1 MFIVT
6 LVSPMYGLLAV
17 AFLAPLG
24 HLLAVLMGQ
33 EAFRLSEAFVLAFLT
48 AWVLRPHAC
57 RSGPRVPAAVGSLL
71 AATIVASIATQTW
84 LLRQYPGELT
94 RTFEILLRDYYRVGG
109 RPALV
114 EGARLL
120 EGLAL
125 MTATVI
131 QFRQRPALAVKLPA
145 ALAASATVAGLASVL
160 LWRGI
165 GPTAVLAQHAKIG
178 YRVSAHVA
186 DVNAAGSYFVLSLCA
201 ALGMAAR
208 AHGRTRTAW
217 SAAVI
222 ACAVGLWLAGSRSAI
237 GAAAIVLLLAVA
249 WLLTVRWPP
258 TTRFA
263 VLSGLLVLSLAAG
276 TARTRQ
282 VERDPTFR
290 GRGFRQQF
298 NATSLRMIGARPLFG
313 LGVGQYYDTSPLFLS
328 PQLSW
333 TYGHENAHN
342 YFLQLAAELGSLGFA
357 VFAAWIGLN
366 SAVVGH
372 ALARAPRD
380 MRLLGAAAGIIA
392 LIGTSA
398 TGHPLLVNEVAF
410 PFWMLF
416 GLTVAL
422 AGSTL
427 MTSSRQLDAP
437 RTARE
442 RIGWPLTAA
451 VGIVLSLAAVM
462 SARSG
467 PISPPSSPAV
477 TGFYEWE
484 TDSDGRRF
492 RWTSAYASLFVP
504 ANVKRIRVPVRLPIV
519 HRPIAPMGV
528 EAAVGGMVQSRSLV
542 REQWSTI
549 EIVLPHVEPPARFTR
564 VDLRVDQVWQPAL
577 YVAGSADMRSV
588 GVQVGEYE
596 LQ

>member
-1 MFIVT
+1 MFILT
-6 LVSPMYGLLAV
+6 LASPMYGLLAV
-17 AFLAPLG
+17 AFLVPLG
-24 HLLAVLMGQ
+24 HLLAVLMDQ
-33 EAFRLSEAFVLAFLT
+33 EAFRLSEAFVLAFLA
-48 AWVLRPHAC
+48 AWVLRPHAY
-57 RSGPRVPAAVGSLL
+57 RSGPRLPAAGASLL
-71 AATIVASIATQTW
+71 AATIIASIAAQMW

-94 RTFEILLRDYYRVGG
+94 RTVEGLLHDYYRVGG

-125 MTATVI
+125 MTATVV

-145 ALAASATVAGLASVL
+145 ALAASATVAALASVL

-165 GPTAVLAQHAKIG
+165 GPTAVLAEHAKIG

-201 ALGMAAR
+201 VLGMAAR
-208 AHGRTRTAW
+208 TRAGTRTAW
-217 SAAVI
+217 WAAVI

-237 GAAAIVLLLAVA
+237 GAAAIVLPLAGA
-249 WLLTVRWPP
+249 WLLTVRWTP

-282 VERDPTFR
+282 AERDPTYR

-313 LGVGQYYDTSPLFLS
+313 VGIGQYYDTSPLFLS
-328 PQLSW
+328 PQLAW

-342 YFLQLAAELGSLGFA
+342 YFLQLAAELGLVGFA

-366 SAVVGH
+366 LAVIGR

-392 LIGTSA
+392 LIGTST

-410 PFWMLF
+410 PFWILF

-422 AGSTL
+422 AGLTL
-427 MTSSRQLDAP
+427 VNSSRPLDAP
-437 RTARE
+437 RTAHE
-442 RIGWPLTAA
+442 RVGWPLTAA
-451 VGIVLSLAAVM
+451 AGIVLSLAAAM
-462 SARSG
+462 SARTG
-467 PISPPSSPAV
+467 PLRAPISPAV

-484 TDSDGRRF
+484 TDGDGRRF
-492 RWTSAYASLFVP
+492 RWTSEYASLFVP
-504 ANVKRIRVPVRLPIV
+504 RNVKRIRVPVRLPLV

-528 EAAVGGMVQSRSLV
+528 EVAVGGMVQSRSLALE
-542 REQWSTI
+542 RWSTI
-549 EIVLPHVEPPARFTR
+549 DIVLTQMEGPALFTR
-564 VDLRVDQVWQPAL
+564 VDLRVDQVWRPAL

-596 LQ
+596 MH